1 MAVSAGT
8 GTTVSL
14 LCGATVSMKD
24 NFSVLDDPVTA
35 GSKILQGYVA
45 PYDSTIAERVKQNKG
60 ILLGRTN
67 MDEHGMGSSSANS
80 AYGPVVNPW
89 TAPGQR
95 PLSAG
100 GSSGGASALVAAG
113 VVDVSIGSDTGGSVR
128 QPASFCGLVGMKP
141 SYGFLPR
148 HGLLSYASSLD
159 CPGIIAASTLDT
171 AIALDSLTGSDSRD
185 PTAIPGIT
193 PYTDSLVVSRSGDK
207 FEKYCKNP
215 CVLAGVNIGIPD
227 EFSVEGLDPSVLNAW
242 EETIRMLVEAGAKV
256 RVVSLPSLKLALP
269 CYYVLACAEASSNLS
284 RYDGIRYGYRHI
296 DGDKSAPRE
305 DAVKYSQTDQSADA
319 FFRDLTRTRAKGFG
333 PEVVRRILTGTY
345 VLSQSAYHDYFETA
359 ARCRSIIHEEIRQC
373 LSGAGD
379 DAIHALVGP
388 TAPHLPFVLGAS
400 ADPANMLLGDLY
412 TIQANLAG
420 IPAVSLPV
428 DVACIGSDNSQP
440 VPIGMQFL
448 GRYRDEARLLKICRA
463 VESRTDFVSKIPEWL
478 QYGQP

>member
-1 MAVSAGT
+1 M
-8 GTTVSL
+8 
-14 LCGATVSMKD
+14 
-24 NFSVLDDPVTA
+24 
-35 GSKILQGYVA
+35 
-45 PYDSTIAERVKQNKG
+45 
-60 ILLGRTN
+60 
-67 MDEHGMGSSSANS
+67 
-80 AYGPVVNPW
+80 
-89 TAPGQR
+89 
-95 PLSAG
+95 
-100 GSSGGASALVAAG
+100 
-113 VVDVSIGSDTGGSVR
+113 R

-193 PYTDSLVVSRSGDK
+193 PYTDSLVVSRSGDVRTYAVGTAASELLGIKTELGDNSTNRVSASQLAEK

-215 CVLAGVNIGIPD
+215 CVLSGVNIGIPD

-388 TAPHLPFVLGAS
+388 TAPQLPFVLGAS